1 LSKKNL
7 KDGIFFTRFSEY
19 IVIGG
24 DVMTP
29 EIRIIIDPQACTV
42 RPVQFVAPDP
52 KDQPVNF
59 RAYQVLAEEIN
70 RFSEQATKLLR
81 LERAMGKF

>member
-1 LSKKNL
+1 
-7 KDGIFFTRFSEY
+7 
-19 IVIGG
+19 
-24 DVMTP
+24 MTP

-70 RFSEQATKLLR
+70 RFSERATKLLR